1 MKILVTVPISTFP
14 KACDILNKFG
24 EVTYLEYPSYDSI
37 LEIIENYDGF
47 IPNART
53 KIDNN
58 LLSKAKNL
66 KVIVM
71 PSMGIDH
78 IDQQSCKKHNVELH
92 CLADNKSFIRK
103 IHSTSEYTLG
113 LILSL
118 LKKFPWSSFS
128 VADKGNWLATN
139 FRGFDLQ
146 NKTVG
151 IIGYGNIGSQ
161 LDKLLSS
168 FEVNTLK
175 YDPYIE
181 QLDDTYVDLDT
192 LLLNSDIITLHV
204 PLTEETKNM
213 INKECFNKMKEVFF
227 INASRGQVVNDLD
240 LIQALERGNV
250 KSAALDVLNGE
261 SPEGVNDHVLVN
273 YARDNDNLLI
283 TPHCGG
289 SSTDGLRQIFNYS
302 SNLLVERLESFS

>member
-14 KACDILNKFG
+14 EACSNLDKFG
-24 EVTYLEYPSYDSI
+24 EVTYLEYPNYSTI
-37 LEIIENYDGF
+37 LEIIEDYDGF

-53 KIDNN
+53 KIDNR

-78 IDQQSCKKHNVELH
+78 IDQKSCKKHQVELH
-92 CLADNKSFIRK
+92 CLADNKSFIK
-103 IHSTSEYTLG
+103 NIHSTSEYTLG

-118 LKKFPWSSFS
+118 LKKYPWSSSS
-128 VADKGNWLATN
+128 VTDKGNWLATN
-139 FRGFDLQ
+139 YRGFDLQ
-146 NKTVG
+146 NKTIG

-161 LDKLLSS
+161 LDKLLSG

-181 QLDDTYVDLDT
+181 QLDNTYVDLDT
-192 LLLNSDIITLHV
+192 LLLKSDIITLHV
-204 PLTEETKNM
+204 PLTDETRNM
-213 INKECFNKMKEVFF
+213 IDKKCFNKMKEVFF
-227 INASRGQVVNDLD
+227 INASRGQVINDLD
-240 LIQALERGNV
+240 LIQALKKGNV

-261 SPEGVNDHVLVN
+261 SPQGVDNHILVD
-273 YARDNDNLLI
+273 YARTNDNLLI

-289 SSTDGLRQIFNYS
+289 SSTDGLRQIFNYC
-302 SNLLVERLESFS
+302 SNLLIKRLKNYN

>member
-1 MKILVTVPISTFP
+1 MKILVTVPISTFSE
-14 KACDILNKFG
+14 ACNTLNKFG
-24 EVTYLEYPSYDSI
+24 EITYLEYPSYDSI
-37 LEIIENYDGF
+37 LEVIEDYDGF

-53 KIDNN
+53 KIDDN

-71 PSMGIDH
+71 PSMGVDH

-92 CLADNKSFIRK
+92 CLADNKPFIRN

-118 LKKFPWSSFS
+118 LKKYPWSSHS
-128 VADKGNWLATN
+128 VTSKGNWLATDY
-139 FRGFDLQ
+139 RGFDLQ
-146 NKTVG
+146 NKTIG

-168 FEVNTLK
+168 FEVKTLK

-181 QLDDTYVDLDT
+181 QLDNTYVDLNT
-192 LLLNSDIITLHV
+192 LLSNSDIISLHV
-204 PLTEETKNM
+204 PLTEETQNM
-213 INKECFNKMKEVFF
+213 INKEYFDQMNSVFF
-227 INASRGQVVNDLD
+227 INASRGQVINDKD
-240 LIQALERGNV
+240 LIEALEKGNV
-250 KSAALDVLNGE
+250 KAAALDVLNGE
-261 SPEGVNDHVLVN
+261 SPEGVNGHILVE
-273 YARDNDNLLI
+273 YAKNNNNLLI

-302 SNLLVERLESFS
+302 AELIVKRLESFK

>member
-14 KACDILNKFG
+14 EACNTLNEFG

-53 KIDNN
+53 KIDDN
-58 LLSKAKNL
+58 LLSRAKNL
-66 KVIVM
+66 KVIAM

-118 LKKFPWSSFS
+118 LKKFPWSSSS
-128 VADKGNWLATN
+128 VIDRGNWLATN

-181 QLDDTYVDLDT
+181 QLDNTYVDLDT

-213 INKECFNKMKEVFF
+213 INENCFSKMKEVFF
-227 INASRGQVVNDLD
+227 INASRGQVINDLD
-240 LIQALERGNV
+240 LIQALEKGNV
-250 KSAALDVLNGE
+250 KAAALDVLNGE
-261 SPEGVNDHVLVN
+261 SPDGVDDHVLVN
-273 YARDNDNLLI
+273 YARNNDNLLI

-302 SNLLVERLESFS
+302 AELIVKRLESFK